1 MILQYLALMTF
12 VVQVQAQPCDLVA
25 ERAKIGQSMMHV
37 GTVTPEQAADM
48 HNHFVEG
55 MKGIQEAEA
64 SGFPLAACDRAESL
78 KQYFQS
84 KFPAHGH
91 K

>member
-1 MILQYLALMTF
+1 MILPFVALATLAI
-12 VVQVQAQPCDLVA
+12 QVQAQPCDLA
-25 ERAKIGQSMMHV
+25 TERTKIGQSMLHV
-37 GTVTPEQAADM
+37 GEVTPEQAADM
-48 HNHFVEG
+48 HNHFVQG

-64 SGFPLAACDRAESL
+64 AGFPLAACDRAESL

-84 KFPAHGH
+84 KFPAHDH